1 MRLMSSFLALC
12 VLAVLPALSGC
23 ATKLPDHYVELIA
36 WRGEVVTTLRQQ
48 RDPYSMVAVAL
59 FPAALTDLEFYKDPI
74 IIGSLDAA
82 AAARPDDAAI
92 AALRLMACL
101 ALPDCDHARAAEA
114 LGRVDPGNG
123 IALWS
128 HLRSEFESA
137 DERRI
142 DAALV
147 QLARS
152 SSFNVHQNANIV
164 AAVQSLRSTA
174 LPPPPQEPDID
185 AASALGLEMLGN
197 YTGYALRMLSG
208 APSVLEACRYSEAA
222 TDRHRMCLQILS
234 TMMAS
239 DAEILQMLGA
249 SLTCRIASP
258 GSADL
263 DQARAAFRRV
273 DWTSESLLG
282 AIQRMAQEGQTEA
295 LQRYLDLELEMMSR
309 HAREEDSRRALVAAL
324 GLAVDP
330 PDDWQS
336 KRRLKVGNC
345 GPD

>member
-1 MRLMSSFLALC
+1 MT
-12 VLAVLPALSGC
+12 ALSGC
-23 ATKLPDHYVELIA
+23 ATKLPDDYVKLVA
-36 WRGEVVTTLRQQ
+36 WRGEVITTLRQQ
-48 RDPYSMVAVAL
+48 RDPSSMVA
-59 FPAALTDLEFYKDPI
+59 AALLPVSFTDLEFYTDPVI
-74 IIGSLDAA
+74 IESLDAA
-82 AAARPDDAAI
+82 AAAAPDDAAI

-101 ALPDCDHARAAEA
+101 ALPECDHAGAAEA

-128 HLRSEFESA
+128 NVRSAFESA

-147 QLARS
+147 QLTRS

-185 AASALGLEMLGN
+185 PASALGLEMLGN
-197 YTGYALRMLSG
+197 YTGYVFRMINT
-208 APSVLEACRYSEAA
+208 APSVLAVCRDSKSPD
-222 TDRHRMCLQILS
+222 DRHRVCLQILS

-239 DAEILQMLGA
+239 DTEILQMLGA

-258 GSADL
+258 GSAEL
-263 DQARAAFRRV
+263 EQARAKFRRV
-273 DWTSESLLG
+273 DWMSEHLLSEMER
-282 AIQRMAQEGQTEA
+282 AAQEGHTEA
-295 LQRYLDLELEMMSR
+295 MQRYLDLELEMMRR
-309 HAREEDSRRALVAAL
+309 HAREEDSRRALVLAL
-324 GLAVDP
+324 GVAADP
-330 PDDWQS
+330 PDEWKS

-345 GPD
+345 EPD